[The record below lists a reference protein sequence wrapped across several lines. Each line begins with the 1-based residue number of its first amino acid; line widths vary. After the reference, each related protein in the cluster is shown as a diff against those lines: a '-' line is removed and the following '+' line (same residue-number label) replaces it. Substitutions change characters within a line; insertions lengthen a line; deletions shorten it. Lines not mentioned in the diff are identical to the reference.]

1 MIPRHGKCTA
11 GGGDDEMDW
20 SYFIFFNL
28 TCVYVR
34 GVSCGDPERQGVKS
48 WMRTGPQPQGGGDP
62 QGGGGQHKGQGDH
75 HQDRGDH
82 HHKHELWCPIPPR
95 T

>member
-1 MIPRHGKCTA
+1 MKWTGVI
-11 GGGDDEMDW
+11 
-20 SYFIFFNL
+20 SFFFNL
-28 TCVYVR
+28 TFVYVR

-62 QGGGGQHKGQGDH
+62 QGGGGHHKGQGDH

-82 HHKHELWCPIPPR
+82 HHKHEHWCPIPPR